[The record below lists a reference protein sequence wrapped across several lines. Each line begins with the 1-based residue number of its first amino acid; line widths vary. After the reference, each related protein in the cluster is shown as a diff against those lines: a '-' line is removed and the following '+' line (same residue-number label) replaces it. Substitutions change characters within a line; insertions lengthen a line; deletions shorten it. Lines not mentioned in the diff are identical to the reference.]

1 MTYQPSPNVVSTT
14 LDQEAVL
21 LDLDTRRYYSLN
33 ETGARIWELLA
44 DDQSLDAI
52 AEAIT
57 TEWDVSEENARA
69 HVERLL
75 SELEEEG
82 LVERIQE

>member
-14 LDQEAVL
+14 LDEEAVL

-75 SELEEEG
+75 AELEEEG